1 MPRSLLALWI
11 PPSPNGPSGSLA
23 DTMEIRG
30 TIMDGDEKD
39 DLFGEKADDMLL
51 GGVRDKLNK

>member
-1 MPRSLLALWI
+1 
-11 PPSPNGPSGSLA
+11 
-23 DTMEIRG
+23 MEIRG